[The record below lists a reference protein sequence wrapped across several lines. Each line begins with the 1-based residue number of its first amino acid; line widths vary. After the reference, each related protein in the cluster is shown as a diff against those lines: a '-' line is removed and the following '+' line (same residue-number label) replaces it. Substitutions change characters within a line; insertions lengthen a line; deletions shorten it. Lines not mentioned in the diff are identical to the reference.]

1 MFAKLTQPR
10 GILCSAP
17 SYNYLEL
24 LQHSRV
30 GGKGELGADDG
41 VLVTSA
47 PSGGGGG
54 CVGLGRR
61 RRGGVDGGPRRL
73 RIVDADVVEDEVVL
87 RLEVQQIH
95 GAPLAPLRL
104 RTFLSTRIDT
114 NLHAG

>member
-1 MFAKLTQPR
+1 M
-10 GILCSAP
+10 S

-24 LQHSRV
+24 LKGGRV

-47 PSGGGGG
+47 PGGGVGG
-54 CVGLGRR
+54 VGLGRR

-87 RLEVQQIH
+87 RLEVQQVH
-95 GAPLAPLRL
+95 GAPLAP
-104 RTFLSTRIDT
+104 
-114 NLHAG
+114 